1 MNVEMDNESKVLTIL
16 SGYVRELREG
26 KDYLETTYKTT
37 EIINNIYSV
46 DETQRLIDFLY
57 WYRET
62 EFNCEGYSVEDVIN
76 EYLKTN

>member
-1 MNVEMDNESKVLTIL
+1 MELDNESKVIAIL
-16 SGYVRELREG
+16 SGYVRELKEG
-26 KDYLETTYKTT
+26 KDYLETTYETAETIDKM
-37 EIINNIYSV
+37 YSV
-46 DETQRLIDFLY
+46 DQTQQLIDFLY